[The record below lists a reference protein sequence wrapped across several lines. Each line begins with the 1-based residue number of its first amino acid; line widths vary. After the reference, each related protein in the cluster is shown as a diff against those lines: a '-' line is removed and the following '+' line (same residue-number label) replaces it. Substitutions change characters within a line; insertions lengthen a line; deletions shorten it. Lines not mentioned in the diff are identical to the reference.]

1 MSEEKKERKKRSA
14 NRAMSELTVNE
25 QRIKYLRQLSKA
37 KGTIT
42 RNKQRYEAITP
53 NKISKKP
60 ELKEARKEYK
70 RLYKEAEK
78 KREEISTVLKEIDK
92 TIKEAKILKSE
103 GKDTSHLKVKF
114 AGKKGRPKKDPAEV
128 KYTTTKTPGAPL
140 VKEDYT
146 TEELKQLRTL
156 NAKKNGVLAYIK
168 RIDDAVAKAKSE
180 NKNMIYDED
189 EYKEKQKDAN
199 KLLKEIENL
208 QNIVRD
214 RVGKQD
220 IIVKTVKTEEKKP
233 RGRPKKEQ
241 PVVEKK
247 PRGRPKK
254 PVVEKRPRGR
264 PKKEVE
270 PVEEIINNNDNFDD
284 IIEEPVI
291 DRHKIAKKVVSKKL
305 KSIVDEV
312 TGLFT
317 KPQKKKVKKV
327 RFL

>member
-1 MSEEKKERKKRSA
+1 MTEEKKERKKRSA

-37 KGTIT
+37 KGTIS

-53 NKISKKP
+53 NKIIKKP

-128 KYTTTKTPGAPL
+128 KYTTTKTPGPPL
-140 VKEDYT
+140 EKNDYT
-146 TEELKQLRTL
+146 QEELKQLRTL

-168 RIDDAVAKAKSE
+168 RIDDATTKAKSE
-180 NKNMIYDED
+180 GKNMIYDED

-199 KLLKEIENL
+199 RLLNQIEQL
-208 QNIVRD
+208 QSIVRD

-220 IIVKTVKTEEKKP
+220 VIIKTVKTDEKKP
-233 RGRPKKEQ
+233 RGRPKKEK

-264 PKKEVE
+264 PKKEVI
-270 PVEEIINNNDNFDD
+270 EEIINNNDNFDD

-312 TGLFT
+312 LQNI
-317 KPQKKKVKKV
+317 PQKKKVKKV
-327 RFL
+327 RFV